1 MATTHAIVTLSNSIA
16 TRLTPAGLHSGI
28 DITVQNLHDSAYVY
42 LGGAGV
48 DSEDF
53 GYRLAPGS
61 AWSVELSGPS
71 PLYAITATNGSTI
84 AILKTS
90 LEGGS

>member
-1 MATTHAIVTLSNSIA
+1 MATTHAIVTLSNSTA
-16 TRLTPAGLHSGI
+16 TRLTPNGLHSGT

-42 LGGAGV
+42 LGGEGV
-48 DSEDF
+48 TSSNF

-71 PLYAITATNGSTI
+71 PLYVITATNGSTI
-84 AILKTS
+84 AVLKTS
-90 LEGGS
+90 IEVGS

>member
-1 MATTHAIVTLSNSIA
+1 MATTHAVVTLSNSTA
-16 TRLTPAGLHSGI
+16 TRLTPNGLHSGT

-42 LGGAGV
+42 LGGEGV
-48 DSEDF
+48 TSSSF

-61 AWSVELSGPS
+61 AWSVELSGQS
-71 PLYAITATNGSTI
+71 PLYATTATNGSTI